1 MRRLWGLEVS
11 GASPNNSRVSDATP
25 ASPCVNLC
33 RLDAE
38 GYCVGCCRTIEEIAR
53 WVYMSPGE
61 QAAVLLRLTERA
73 GERARMIE

>member
-1 MRRLWGLEVS
+1 
-11 GASPNNSRVSDATP
+11 
-25 ASPCVNLC
+25 LC

-73 GERARMIE
+73 GEQARMIE